1 MIKTDSPIYQLF
13 LSLFFKD
20 GEEYPLVVPCPS
32 PGQAISLA
40 QKLNQCR
47 KQHIGDAPA
56 EICPFSAKAQ
66 ESSVIISARAS
77 RNRGASWIQELAH
90 QHGESNM
97 HMHAPVHTSTE
108 PGTPPQYIPGQYITS
123 GEYPESP
130 DTQDALLAKWYQG
143 KE

>member
-1 MIKTDSPIYQLF
+1 MLKTDSPIYQLF

-47 KQHIGDAPA
+47 KQHIGEAPA
-56 EICPFSAKAQ
+56 DICPFSAKAQ

-90 QHGESNM
+90 QHGETQ
-97 HMHAPVHTSTE
+97 APLTINGIPFAGRD
-108 PGTPPQYIPGQYITS
+108 PG
-123 GEYPESP
+123 EERPEQP
-130 DTQDALLAKWYQG
+130 DSQDELLKKYYRID
-143 KE
+143 

>member
-1 MIKTDSPIYQLF
+1 MLKQDSPIYQLF

-20 GEEYPLVVPCPS
+20 EGEYPLCIPCPS

-47 KQHIGDAPA
+47 KQHIGEAPA

-97 HMHAPVHTSTE
+97 HMPPPVHMPPE
-108 PGTPPQYIPGQYITS
+108 PGASPQYIPGQSIIPKPDA
-123 GEYPESP
+123 EAP

-143 KE
+143 GE